1 MTIAPAHEHHGSPG
15 PRMLLSVAEVAAEL
29 GCGRD
34 LVYALLAS
42 GRLPSVL
49 IGERLRRIR
58 RDDLE
63 AYVAGLPVTPLA
75 TSAR

>member
-1 MTIAPAHEHHGSPG
+1 MTIAAATADAPPA

-58 RDDLE
+58 REDLQSFI
-63 AYVAGLPVTPLA
+63 AGLPVTPLA
-75 TSAR
+75 APAR

>member
-1 MTIAPAHEHHGSPG
+1 MTSATATADAPPA

-58 RDDLE
+58 REDLQSFI
-63 AYVAGLPVTPLA
+63 AGLPV
-75 TSAR
+75 SAPPSGSR

>member
-1 MTIAPAHEHHGSPG
+1 MTSVPVDTLPA
-15 PRMLLSVAEVAAEL
+15 PRMLLSVAEVATEL

-42 GRLPSVL
+42 GRLPSIL

-58 RDDLE
+58 RGDLE
-63 AYVAGLPVTPLA
+63 AYIEGLPAAPVAGT
-75 TSAR
+75 TR

>member
-1 MTIAPAHEHHGSPG
+1 MTTAAADVQPS

-34 LVYALLAS
+34 LVYTLLAS

-58 RDDLE
+58 REDLQSF
-63 AYVAGLPVTPLA
+63 VSGLPVTPLA
-75 TSAR
+75 APVR

>member
-1 MTIAPAHEHHGSPG
+1 MTTAPTEAPARE
-15 PRMLLSVAEVAAEL
+15 RMLLSVAEVAREL

-34 LVYALLAS
+34 LVYALIAS
-42 GRLPSVL
+42 GHLPSVL

-63 AYVAGLPVTPLA
+63 AFIWDLPVTPLA
-75 TSAR
+75 PIR

>member
-1 MTIAPAHEHHGSPG
+1 MTTAPSEAP
-15 PRMLLSVAEVAAEL
+15 PAQRMLLSVAEVASEL

-34 LVYALLAS
+34 LVYTLLAS

-63 AYVAGLPVTPLA
+63 AFIGGLPVTPLG
-75 TSAR
+75 TTAR

>member
-1 MTIAPAHEHHGSPG
+1 MTIAPSEAVPAQ
-15 PRMLLSVAEVAAEL
+15 RMLLSVAEVASEL

-63 AYVAGLPVTPLA
+63 AFIGGLPVTPLA
-75 TSAR
+75 STR

>member
-1 MTIAPAHEHHGSPG
+1 MTTATADVIPAQ
-15 PRMLLSVAEVAAEL
+15 RMLLSVSEVAAEL

-42 GRLPSVL
+42 GRLPSVQ

-63 AYVAGLPVTPLA
+63 AYVAELP
-75 TSAR
+75 TSVPASGAR

>member
-1 MTIAPAHEHHGSPG
+1 MTTATADVIPTQ
-15 PRMLLSVAEVAAEL
+15 RMLLSVSEVAAEL

-42 GRLPSVL
+42 GRLPSVQ

-58 RDDLE
+58 RDDLQ
-63 AYVAGLPVTPLA
+63 AYVESLPVTPLA
-75 TSAR
+75 STVR

>member
-1 MTIAPAHEHHGSPG
+1 MTIAPSEAVPAQ
-15 PRMLLSVAEVAAEL
+15 RMLLSVAEVASEL

-34 LVYALLAS
+34 LVYTLLAS

-63 AYVAGLPVTPLA
+63 AFIGGLPVTPLG
-75 TSAR
+75 TTAR